1 MLKYARIL
9 DPETN
14 ICAVGTGDNDRHYQE
29 VELMTLQDVEKAD
42 NGCWYIKG
50 FAPITP
56 EPLVPTYAEA
66 RAAAYPDV
74 VDQLDSLYH
83 DINSGKLGEDAKTS
97 EFYLARKAVKD
108 EFPKPISVD
117 DAINTETSKS

>member
-14 ICAVGTGDNDRHYQE
+14 ICAVGTGDNDRYYQE

-56 EPLVPTYAEA
+56 EPPTPTYAEA
-66 RAAAYPDV
+66 RSAAYPDV

-83 DINSGKLGEDAKTS
+83 DIDSGLLGEPAKKS
-97 EFYLARKAVKD
+97 SFYLTRKEVKD
-108 EFPKPISVD
+108 TYPKP
-117 DAINTETSKS
+117 T